1 MKYWVSWLKFTRSRS
16 MFSFSAQIDS
26 NAALLQ
32 GIVAI
37 VCLYSISSIL
47 YWKQCSSSSLL
58 LLICVSEKSYKGQ
71 LSRGKAGISELRC
84 ATRSL
89 MIKQHMRGK
98 RICIYISLKQEL
110 LSKDKVI
117 TLSNQPFKLKYIRT
131 LFTCFGLFQWHRRT
145 KLKLWTIKHLT
156 ATAVILQ
163 PLLSTI
169 LKRYTIFRDINQPS
183 KGEQR

>member
-1 MKYWVSWLKFTRSRS
+1 MWNTGCPDCNLPE
-16 MFSFSAQIDS
+16 
-26 NAALLQ
+26 ALQCFHFQLR
-32 GIVAI
+32 
-37 VCLYSISSIL
+37 LIL
-47 YWKQCSSSSLL
+47 MQLL
-58 LLICVSEKSYKGQ
+58 E
-71 LSRGKAGISELRC
+71 ISELSW

-98 RICIYISLKQEL
+98 IICIYISLKQEL

-156 ATAVILQ
+156 ATAVIFQ
-163 PLLSTI
+163 PLLSTK

-183 KGEQR
+183 KGE